1 MGKLRWDSLCLMFS
15 LLLKKEHDF
24 QENENIA
31 LRFLDKKE
39 LKKLSNLSEINSPA
53 GILWSFVSAV

>member
-1 MGKLRWDSLCLMFS
+1 MHVLDIGMLCMLEFFFLRWDSLCLMFS
-15 LLLKKEHDF
+15 LLFKKEHDF

-39 LKKLSNLSEINSPA
+39 
-53 GILWSFVSAV
+53 

>member
-1 MGKLRWDSLCLMFS
+1 MGKLRWDSLCPMFS

-24 QENENIA
+24 QENENIK

-39 LKKLSNLSEINSPA
+39 
-53 GILWSFVSAV
+53 

>member
-1 MGKLRWDSLCLMFS
+1 MHVLDIGMQCMQEFFFCWMGKLRWDSLCPMFS

-24 QENENIA
+24 QENENIK

-39 LKKLSNLSEINSPA
+39 
-53 GILWSFVSAV
+53 

>member
-1 MGKLRWDSLCLMFS
+1 MHVLDIGMLCMQEFFFFCLMGKLRWDSLCLMFS

-39 LKKLSNLSEINSPA
+39 
-53 GILWSFVSAV
+53 